1 MCEQLAAN
9 GKNKDVR
16 SGTQTITV
24 STTYE
29 SQCQLDLDRG
39 GGTVRGIRQ
48 RQLEAVHRLGVDSRR
63 GAMELVGSSLP
74 QSWKEGREYFVGT
87 SGGEAKGDG
96 EDAAADAH
104 GSSSDEHA
112 AFVPILTGLAE
123 WVPEWVGKL
132 WNTGWLLPGGSLL
145 EAGQTTNAWPPQPAS
160 FRRGELVVVSFCSWR
175 DINAT
180 PHAAAPLCMLTMLAR
195 MCVGML
201 RACFC

>member
-16 SGTQTITV
+16 PGTQTITV

-48 RQLEAVHRLGVDSRR
+48 RQLEVVHRLGVDSRR
-63 GAMELVGSSLP
+63 EAMELVGSSVP

-87 SGGEAKGDG
+87 NGGARGDVKDAT
-96 EDAAADAH
+96 EDAD
-104 GSSSDEHA
+104 GSLPEEHA

-132 WNTGWLLPGGSLL
+132 WNTGWLLPGGRRLL
-145 EAGQTTNAWPPQPAS
+145 GAGQMTSASPPQPAS
-160 FRRGELVVVSFCSWR
+160 FRRGELVVVSFRSWR
-175 DINAT
+175 DINTT
-180 PHAAAPLCMLTMLAR
+180 PHAAAPLCMLTVHAR
-195 MCVGML
+195 MCAGML